1 MIKTK
6 HGETEFKGTKHELI
20 ADLSCIV
27 DDLYNGILIEEM
39 SQEEAEKLIRE
50 GVELGFKDN
59 EELSKEL
66 NKELKDAMTELVE
79 TFLDILKG
87 KGEDA

>member
-27 DDLYNGILIEEM
+27 DGLYNGILIEEM

-66 NKELKDAMTELVE
+66 DEKLKDSMTELLE

-87 KGEDA
+87 KGEE

>member
-27 DDLYNGILIEEM
+27 DGLYNLLIEEM
-39 SQEEAEKLIRE
+39 SQEEAEKIIRE
-50 GVELGFKDN
+50 GVEFGFKDN

-66 NKELKDAMTELVE
+66 NEKLKDSMTELLE

-87 KGEDA
+87 KGEE

>member
-6 HGETEFKGTKHELI
+6 NGKTEFKGTKHELI

-27 DDLYNGILIEEM
+27 DGLYHGILIEEM
-39 SQEEAEKLIRE
+39 SKEEAEKLIRE
-50 GVELGFKDN
+50 GVEFGFKDN

-66 NKELKDAMTELVE
+66 DEKLKDSMTELLE

-87 KGEDA
+87 KGEE

>member
-27 DDLYNGILIEEM
+27 DGLYHGILIEEM
-39 SQEEAEKLIRE
+39 SKEEAEKLIRE
-50 GVELGFKDN
+50 GVEFGFKDN

-66 NKELKDAMTELVE
+66 DEKLKDSMTELLE

-87 KGEDA
+87 KGEE

>member
-27 DDLYNGILIEEM
+27 DGLYNLLIEEM

-50 GVELGFKDN
+50 GVEFGFKDN

-66 NKELKDAMTELVE
+66 DEKLKDSMTELLE

-87 KGEDA
+87 KGEE

>member
-6 HGETEFKGTKHELI
+6 HGETEFKGTKHELM

-27 DDLYNGILIEEM
+27 DGLYNGILIEEM
-39 SQEEAEKLIRE
+39 SQEEAEKSIRE
-50 GVELGFKDN
+50 SVEFGFKNN
-59 EELSKEL
+59 EELSKEI
-66 NKELKDAMTELVE
+66 NEKLKDSMTELLE

-87 KGEDA
+87 KGEE

>member
-1 MIKTK
+1 MIKAT
-6 HGETEFKGTKHELI
+6 HGQIEMKGTKHELM

-27 DDLYNGILIEEM
+27 DGLYNGILLKEM
-39 SQEEAEKLIRE
+39 PKEEAEKRIRE
-50 GVELGFKDN
+50 TVEFGLKDN

-66 NKELKDAMTELVE
+66 NKQLKDSMTELVE

-87 KGEDA
+87 KGEE

>member
-6 HGETEFKGTKHELI
+6 NGETEFKGTKHELI

-27 DDLYNGILIEEM
+27 DGLYHGILIEEM
-39 SQEEAEKLIRE
+39 SKEEAEKLICE
-50 GVELGFKDN
+50 GVEFGFKDN

-66 NKELKDAMTELVE
+66 DKKLKDSMTELLE
-79 TFLDILKG
+79 TFSDILKW
-87 KGEDA
+87 KGEE

>member
-27 DDLYNGILIEEM
+27 DGLYNGILIEEM

-59 EELSKEL
+59 EEISKEL
-66 NKELKDAMTELVE
+66 DEKLKDSMTALLE

-87 KGEDA
+87 KGEE